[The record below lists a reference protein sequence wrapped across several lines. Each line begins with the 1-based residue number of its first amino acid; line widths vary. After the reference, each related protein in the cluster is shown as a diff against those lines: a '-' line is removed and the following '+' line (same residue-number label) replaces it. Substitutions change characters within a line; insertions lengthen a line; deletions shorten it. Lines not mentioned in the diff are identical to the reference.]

1 MATKQ
6 LSDGNPDGTVLGQ
19 DTSDLIA
26 FYGKTPVAQRSAAV
40 LTATASLFAI
50 TGASYVANTS
60 ATVSG
65 VFGFT
70 SATVAQLWDAITEIR
85 AHLVQIGTHKGG
97 A

>member
-6 LSDGNPDGTVLGQ
+6 LSDGNADGTVLGQ
-19 DTSDLIA
+19 DTSDLIS
-26 FYGKTPVAQRSAAV
+26 FYGKTPVAQRSSAT

-70 SATVAQLWDAITEIR
+70 SSMAAQLWDAIAEIR

>member
-19 DTSDLIA
+19 DTSDTIA
-26 FYGKTPVAQRSAAV
+26 FYGKTPVAQRSSAT
-40 LTATASLFAI
+40 LTATASLFAT

-60 ATVSG
+60 ATISG
-65 VFGFT
+65 VFGFN
-70 SATVAQLWDAITEIR
+70 SAVIVQLWDAIVEIR
-85 AHLVQIGTHKGG
+85 NHLVQIGTHKGG

>member
-1 MATKQ
+1 MAVKH
-6 LSDGNPDGTVLGQ
+6 LSDKNPDGTVLGQ
-19 DTSDLIA
+19 SATDLIS
-26 FYGKTPVAQRSAAV
+26 FYNATPVAQRSSAT

-70 SATVAQLWDAITEIR
+70 SAVAAQLWDAINEIR
-85 AHLVQIGTHKGG
+85 DHLVQIGTHKGG